1 MDHELTSPVK
11 DAVDT
16 AKVETETVDA
26 ENINQAKDDAKA
38 RTKAVADAKKR
49 ISAAYR
55 KFNAQKDHFDTP
67 EHLASWRELV
77 TIIESARA
85 QGWPFNA
92 LGEMIGLSGEGVRVT
107 SLRYRSHTDD
117 EDELPVVEFPE
128 YQRPPRGKSP
138 KPKTVARPV
147 GVISEEEAKSLRDLG
162 PIARLAKGSTPLD
175 SDIRKKSEA
184 FSLLVMDLKKR
195 NVKWQEIADAT
206 EGSHTVAGLRMR
218 VARHDNGDRW
228 SVPPSIRAY
237 RRVNIHDHPD
247 RVDGKAE
254 AKATPKGAEA
264 TTSK

>member
-1 MDHELTSPVK
+1 MK

-16 AKVETETVDA
+16 AETETETVDVD
-26 ENINQAKDDAKA
+26 NTNQAKDDAKA
-38 RTKAVADAKKR
+38 RTEAVADAKKR

-67 EHLASWRELV
+67 KHLASWRDLV

-117 EDELPVVEFPE
+117 ETELPVVDFPV

-138 KPKTVARPV
+138 KPKTAARPV
-147 GVISEEEAKSLRDLG
+147 GVISPEEAEALKALG
-162 PIARLAKGSTPLD
+162 PIAKLAKGSTPLE

-184 FSLLVMDLKKR
+184 FSKLVMELKDR
-195 NVKWQEIADAT
+195 NIKWADIADAT

-218 VARHDNGDRW
+218 VARHDHGDRW

-247 RVDGKAE
+247 RVDGKTE
-254 AKATPKGAEA
+254 AQTTPKGAKA
-264 TTSK
+264 TTAK